1 MAYQYDPNDKFGYK
15 DTLPEGHA
23 EKIIKG
29 SEFDDEFNKISAESF
44 QTNQDLTELNAK
56 LDAEIEDRKAGDEI
70 LQNQID
76 EILLNGGGSGGGGT
90 TAVKWVDVKQKPAS
104 IEKLGLQNIITGGSF

>member
-1 MAYQYDPNDKFGYK
+1 MAYQYDPTDKFGYK
-15 DTLPEGHA
+15 DALPEGHP

-29 SEFDDEFNKISAESF
+29 SEFDDEFNKISAESL
-44 QTNQDLTELNAK
+44 QTSTDLSDLNEK

-76 EILLNGGGSGGGGT
+76 EILLNGGGGGGGDS
-90 TAVKWVDVKQKPAS
+90 ALVKWVDVKQKPAS
-104 IEKLGLQNIITGGSF
+104 IETLGIQNLITGGTY